1 MFSHTGLSLGITTD
15 RARLRLYVAGLTPK
29 TIEVTAAH
37 ADGWLPIWPSRT
49 GRGGQLA
56 DLGKAAVTAGRPMPA
71 VAGYIYGV
79 VGAERELSRHLRAT
93 LAWYVA
99 ANGTAYRRLFERYG
113 FADEVARIR
122 ELWAA
127 GKRDLARA
135 AVSDE
140 MLSDTTLRGTPA
152 AVLRQA
158 AEFRRAGI
166 DRPVLRLPGRF
177 PPPTASG

>member
-1 MFSHTGLSLGITTD
+1 M
-15 RARLRLYVAGLTPK
+15 
-29 TIEVTAAH
+29 
-37 ADGWLPIWPSRT
+37 
-49 GRGGQLA
+49 
-56 DLGKAAVTAGRPMPA
+56 
-71 VAGYIYGV
+71 
-79 VGAERELSRHLRAT
+79 
-93 LAWYVA
+93 A